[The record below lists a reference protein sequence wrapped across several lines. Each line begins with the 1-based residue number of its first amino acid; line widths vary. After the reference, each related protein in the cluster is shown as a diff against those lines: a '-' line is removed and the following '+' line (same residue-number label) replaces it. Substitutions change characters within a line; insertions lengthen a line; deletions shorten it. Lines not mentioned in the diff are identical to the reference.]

1 MTTKNTHGGARRR
14 SGRRTEHPDAAP
26 MARYNVSLDERTLE
40 KLRVVGEGNVSR
52 GIRAAADLAY
62 KHYQESP

>member
-1 MTTKNTHGGARRR
+1 MPSKNTHGGARVH

-40 KLRVVGEGNVSR
+40 KLRVVGGGNVSR

-62 KHYQESP
+62 KHYQDTP